1 MIYGYAH
8 PAFWGMYSML
18 WSFWGATFSVI
29 SVGISAWLVY
39 KLSRRFSVPY
49 VWLLVFLL
57 ACVFFIYGILW
68 QVYIML
74 RFMIF
79 LVALCAAV
87 ALLIYVFRSK
97 KKEEPR
103 A

>member
-1 MIYGYAH
+1 MYGYAY

-39 KLSRRFSVPY
+39 KLSRRFSIPY
-49 VWLLVFLL
+49 VWLLVILL
-57 ACVFFIYGILW
+57 ACAFLAYSVLW
-68 QVYIML
+68 QIYMVL

-79 LVALCAAV
+79 LIALCALA
-87 ALLIYVFRSK
+87 AFLIYAFRPK